1 MVMIKELILLFLDN
15 NKIQYEEVAHL
26 TIFMLDGERCVYDD
40 CQKTVF
46 YKGKWQYFQNIM

>member
-1 MVMIKELILLFLDN
+1 MIKELILLFLDN